1 MSKLNELKPRP
12 GSVKKKKIIARG
24 YGCKKGGT
32 AGKGN
37 NGNKQRSGFKMKWG
51 HEGGQTPLYKR
62 MPIIR
67 HINNFAPKRRTISL
81 DMLMKIN
88 KPENKIIDADVL
100 ETLKFIKKNESYKI
114 VCGKTDK
121 YNFEGIDIKADGF
134 STKAKDI
141 IEKNGGKTSLNK
153 MHNKK

>member
-1 MSKLNELKPRP
+1 MSKLNELKPSR
-12 GSVKKKKIIARG
+12 GSITKKKVVGRG
-24 YGCKKGGT
+24 YGCKRGGT

-67 HINNFAPKRRTISL
+67 HINNFTPKRRTITL

-88 KPENKIIDADVL
+88 KAGNKIIDADVL
-100 ETLKFIKKNESYKI
+100 ETFKFIKANENYKI
-114 VCGKTDK
+114 VAGKADK
-121 YNFEGIDIKADGF
+121 YDFEGVDVRADGF
-134 STKAKDI
+134 STRAKDI
-141 IEKNGGKTSLNK
+141 IEKNGGEASLNK
-153 MHNKK
+153 KI